1 MKQSELQILVVRMVT
16 MSLLDGEVERSLV
29 AFIDQEGQDI
39 NASAQRLAE
48 EHGAV
53 LLHLEGPESAVLHPT
68 HEV

>member
-1 MKQSELQILVVRMVT
+1 MVT

-53 LLHLEGPESAVLHPT
+53 LLHLEVPESAVLHT
-68 HEV
+68 NNEV